1 MTKQH
6 RSEQSI
12 DDPTTDRKRFKW
24 PPNLARGHLE
34 ICVEEKRKGNWQ
46 SKCLTEIGRMNLRAE
61 FFKRFGLDWKYDKFR
76 NRLDTVKRQ
85 HESYKRVIP
94 DSSELRFCEQ
104 TGAIEMPFSWWENLI
119 KEKPEAKTLCNYP
132 IRDIPLIEQLF
143 SEETI
148 SVGDDGLQHHDGA
161 SHLPFETNSVEDI
174 ELNNSPEAQN
184 SEQPHNNGKRRRQIF
199 MTLPDEIKK
208 IEYLERMTGK
218 KTRFKFTFEIPVDL
232 RMVDAERVGFD
243 VLKAIAVDKLF

>member
-6 RSEQSI
+6 RSEQST
-12 DDPTTDRKRFKW
+12 DDPTTDSKRFKW

-119 KEKPEAKTLCNYP
+119 KEKPEAKTLRNYP

-148 SVGDDGLQHHDGA
+148 SVGDDGWQHHDGA
-161 SHLPFETNSVEDI
+161 SHLPFEANSVEDI

-199 MTLPDEIKK
+199 MTFPDEIKK

-218 KTRFKFTFEIPVDL
+218 KNSFQV
-232 RMVDAERVGFD
+232 D